1 MIRKKQYND
10 TLIAYIF
17 LAPAALFM
25 LIFCVYP
32 IIYNISVAMT
42 DMSIMNFRNHTYS
55 FVGFQQYVDL
65 LKDPSG
71 MFAIAFKNTLFYTVA
86 SIVFQF
92 LIGFM
97 FALLLAK
104 RFPLS
109 GFMRGFLMLAWLIP
123 HTVTGLLGKY
133 LFAEAGLVNDVLK
146 SLGIIDSGQAWLVD
160 KRYAMSC
167 VIIMNIW
174 IGIPYNMMLLSTGL
188 TTIPETVYES
198 AAIDGVNTRQRLFHI
213 TIPMLK
219 PTILTVLTLGFINT
233 FKVFDLVYVMTGG
246 GPVHSS
252 EVLSSLSYQYAFNSS
267 FFSKGSATAN
277 ILFLILFLLSLLYQK
292 LIRNETGELS

>member
-123 HTVTGLLGKY
+123 HTVTGLFG
-133 LFAEAGLVNDVLK
+133 
-146 SLGIIDSGQAWLVD
+146 
-160 KRYAMSC
+160 
-167 VIIMNIW
+167 
-174 IGIPYNMMLLSTGL
+174 
-188 TTIPETVYES
+188 
-198 AAIDGVNTRQRLFHI
+198 
-213 TIPMLK
+213 
-219 PTILTVLTLGFINT
+219 
-233 FKVFDLVYVMTGG
+233 
-246 GPVHSS
+246 
-252 EVLSSLSYQYAFNSS
+252 
-267 FFSKGSATAN
+267 
-277 ILFLILFLLSLLYQK
+277 
-292 LIRNETGELS
+292 